1 MELTKEERIQ
11 RILPVKYETSFHPR
25 MSAKIRK
32 MSKRRQKIALR
43 RKLEKELLKF
53 VGRKVDCTLYQ
64 EVIEVANDVV
74 ESFFGKIVIRALVLN

>member
-11 RILPVKYETSFHPR
+11 RILPVKYETTFHSR

-53 VGRKVDCTLYQ
+53 VGRKADTTTWNEIWTYSDDL
-64 EVIEVANDVV
+64 ADV
-74 ESFFGKIVIRALVLN
+74 FFGKLGFELVG

>member
-1 MELTKEERIQ
+1 MWLTKEGLIQ

-53 VGRKVDCTLYQ
+53 VGRKIDCTLYP
-64 EVIEVANDVV
+64 EVTEVANDVV

>member
-1 MELTKEERIQ
+1 MELTKEDRIQ
-11 RILPVKYETSFHPR
+11 RILPVRYETSFHKR

-53 VGRKVDCTLYQ
+53 VGRKLDYTPYQ
-64 EVIEVANDVV
+64 EVTEVTKDVV
-74 ESFFGKIVIRALVLN
+74 DSFFGKTMVDLVVF